1 MLVPLEYEAGVP
13 TTQQCSLVAKLL
25 SRMRNK
31 NYEGETVTA
40 MALRVCMKLHR
51 TLSTVSEVAEEGG
64 GDVDR

>member
-1 MLVPLEYEAGVP
+1 
-13 TTQQCSLVAKLL
+13 
-25 SRMRNK
+25 MRNK